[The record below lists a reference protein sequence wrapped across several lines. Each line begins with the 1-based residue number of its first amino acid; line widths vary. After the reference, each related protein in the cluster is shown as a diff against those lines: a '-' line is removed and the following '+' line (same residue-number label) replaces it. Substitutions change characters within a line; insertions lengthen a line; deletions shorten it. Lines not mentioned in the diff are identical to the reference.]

1 MGGNNLK
8 LHSCLSFC
16 RTLKTLKLVDLRI
29 EVVPPGF
36 RLLSL
41 KSLHLLSVKFSGD
54 ESAERLLS
62 SCPVLENLVVN
73 KKEVDNVMIFNIS
86 VPTLRSLSIDNS
98 EGRKRVKGAD
108 IHGFVIKAP
117 SLMYLNVKDT
127 FSNFLMFEHMPEVI
141 KANIEVTCDQSE
153 KFIGSLTSIQHLS
166 LCSRTSQT
174 PYHRGSFFFYLEHLE
189 LCTCSAG
196 WWNLLNHI
204 LEDAPRLQSL
214 KLIKSFSSPA
224 SPKMESINDLPDELL
239 VEILSSLPMFK
250 ETVPTFLIS
259 KRWRELWKLVP
270 DLKFDDKS
278 FDSCDSFVSF
288 VHTSLVLKNQ
298 VLQTLH
304 LTLSRNYFAS
314 IINFLVQAAVDR
326 SVRVVRFDCVG
337 PSGKTLRLPSCLSTC
352 RTLEK
357 LILCELSMEGL
368 HHSFRLP
375 SLKTLH
381 LLSVKFSGDKSA
393 ASLLEICPVLEDL
406 FVHQTKVFSINKLT
420 LSSGG
425 TLKTLI
431 LSELRIDIVPSWFR
445 LPLLKAL
452 HLLSVKFSAEKTV
465 ASLLQICPVLKDLL
479 VHQTKVFNIDVLTL
493 STWGTLKTLRLRE
506 LSIAVFPHWF
516 YMPSLKTLHLL
527 LVKFSADKSV
537 ASLLQICPVLERL
550 VVDQTNTEVFSI
562 NVPILSTCGTLK
574 TLILRELSIEAVP
587 QWFCLPS
594 LNTLHL
600 LSVKLLGC
608 VSVASLLKICPV
620 LECLVVNE
628 TKEDN
633 VMISN
638 IDVPTL
644 RSLSIKRLS
653 IDNPNET
660 HGKRTYIP
668 ESHGFVIKAPSLTD
682 LNFED
687 TISNFLVF
695 ESMPEVI
702 KANIEV
708 ICDQS
713 ENFIGSLTSIRHLSL
728 CSLTSMTPYPK
739 GTSFSSLRHLEL
751 CTCSSGWANLL
762 VRMLNDAPKVRSLK
776 LKSKHSVNYNEQM
789 NLWKKPKVVPKCLSE
804 HLEVLEWRQYEGT
817 EQESSVAE
825 YILANATCLKTATFS
840 TRCRNR
846 KHHRMLKKLKPMGRV
861 SKTCQLVFD

>member
-1 MGGNNLK
+1 
-8 LHSCLSFC
+8 
-16 RTLKTLKLVDLRI
+16 
-29 EVVPPGF
+29 
-36 RLLSL
+36 
-41 KSLHLLSVKFSGD
+41 
-54 ESAERLLS
+54 
-62 SCPVLENLVVN
+62 
-73 KKEVDNVMIFNIS
+73 
-86 VPTLRSLSIDNS
+86 
-98 EGRKRVKGAD
+98 
-108 IHGFVIKAP
+108 
-117 SLMYLNVKDT
+117 
-127 FSNFLMFEHMPEVI
+127 
-141 KANIEVTCDQSE
+141 
-153 KFIGSLTSIQHLS
+153 
-166 LCSRTSQT
+166 
-174 PYHRGSFFFYLEHLE
+174 
-189 LCTCSAG
+189 
-196 WWNLLNHI
+196 
-204 LEDAPRLQSL
+204 
-214 KLIKSFSSPA
+214 
-224 SPKMESINDLPDELL
+224 MESINDLPNELL

-298 VLQTLH
+298 VLETLH
-304 LTLSRNYFAS
+304 LTLSRNYCAS

-337 PSGKTLRLPSCLSTC
+337 PYGKTLRLPSCLSTC

-368 HHSFRLP
+368 HHSFCLP

-393 ASLLEICPVLEDL
+393 ASLLEICPVLKDL
-406 FVHQTKVFSINKLT
+406 FVHQTKVFNVNKLT
-420 LSSGG
+420 LSTGG

-431 LSELRIDIVPSWFR
+431 LSELRIEVVPSWFR
-445 LPLLKAL
+445 LPCLKAL

-465 ASLLQICPVLKDLL
+465 ASLLQICPVLEDLL

-493 STWGTLKTLRLRE
+493 STWGTLKTLILRE
-506 LSIAVFPHWF
+506 LTIEVFPHWL
-516 YMPSLKTLHLL
+516 YMPSLKTLNLFS
-527 LVKFSADKSV
+527 VKFSAHKSV
-537 ASLLQICPVLERL
+537 ANLLQICPVLERL

-562 NVPILSTCGTLK
+562 NVPTLSTCGTLK
-574 TLILRELSIEAVP
+574 TLILRELSIEVVP

-600 LSVKLLGC
+600 FSVKFLGG

-638 IDVPTL
+638 FDVPTL

-653 IDNPNET
+653 IDNSNET

-728 CSLTSMTPYPK
+728 CSLTSMVKT
-739 GTSFSSLRHLEL
+739 F
-751 CTCSSGWANLL
+751 LL
-762 VRMLNDAPKVRSLK
+762 
-776 LKSKHSVNYNEQM
+776 Q
-789 NLWKKPKVVPKCLSE
+789 
-804 HLEVLEWRQYEGT
+804 
-817 EQESSVAE
+817 
-825 YILANATCLKTATFS
+825 
-840 TRCRNR
+840 
-846 KHHRMLKKLKPMGRV
+846 
-861 SKTCQLVFD
+861 